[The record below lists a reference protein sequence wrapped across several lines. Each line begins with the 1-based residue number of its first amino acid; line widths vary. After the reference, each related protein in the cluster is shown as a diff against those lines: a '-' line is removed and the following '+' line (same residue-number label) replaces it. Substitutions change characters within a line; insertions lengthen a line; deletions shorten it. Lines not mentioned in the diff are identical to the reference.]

1 MTPARTRRGAW
12 AALACAVAL
21 AGCSTPP
28 PPPPPPAPVKAHSY
42 LVLLEEAD
50 GSTGRVLFTSAQ
62 GTTVELSQ
70 AQQAISLQS
79 PQTPYVVDPEVLRR
93 DAQAAIAA
101 QPLLPRTFIFYF
113 DTSDARIT
121 KSSEA
126 LLSQVQ
132 EELRRRQAPDVS
144 INGHTDTA
152 GEAARNAVLAQRRAD
167 YVARVL
173 KPFLSNALAVD
184 ISSHGEK
191 NLLVPTADGV
201 DEPRNRRVEVV
212 VR

>member
-1 MTPARTRRGAW
+1 MSPSRPFRNVQ
-12 AALACAVAL
+12 AAVACALVL
-21 AGCSTPP
+21 AGCAAPP
-28 PPPPPPAPVKAHSY
+28 QPVPVLARPSSY

-62 GTTVELSQ
+62 GTVELSQ
-70 AQQAISLQS
+70 AQHAIALQGAL
-79 PQTPYVVDPEVLRR
+79 TPYAVDPEVLRR

-101 QPLLPRTFIFYF
+101 QPLLPRTFLLYF

-126 LLSQVQ
+126 LLVQVQ
-132 EELRRRQAPDVS
+132 EELGRRQAPDLS
-144 INGHTDTA
+144 ITGHTDTVGDA
-152 GEAARNAVLAQRRAD
+152 GRNALLAQRRAD
-167 YVARVL
+167 HMARVL
-173 KPFLSNALAVD
+173 KPFLSKAIAVD
-184 ISSHGEK
+184 INSHGES

-201 DEPRNRRVEVV
+201 SEPRNRRVEVV

>member
-1 MTPARTRRGAW
+1 MSPARTCRGAW
-12 AALACAVAL
+12 AVLL
-21 AGCSTPP
+21 AGLVVSGCATPP
-28 PPPPPPAPVKAHSY
+28 PPSPPPPPKPVSY

-50 GSTGRVLFTSAQ
+50 GATGRVLFTSAQ
-62 GTTVELSQ
+62 GTVELNQ
-70 AQQAISLQS
+70 AQQAVALEG
-79 PQTPYVVDPEVLRR
+79 PQTPYAVDPEVLRR

-113 DTSDARIT
+113 DTSDAKISR
-121 KSSEA
+121 SSEA
-126 LLSQVQ
+126 LLVQVQ

-144 INGHTDTA
+144 VSGHTDTVGDA
-152 GEAARNAVLAQRRAD
+152 GRNAVLAQRRAD

-184 ISSHGEK
+184 ITSHGES

-201 DEPRNRRVEVV
+201 AEPRNRRVEVV